1 MMDNHVA
8 IRMLLILAATI
19 VLFAIVAMYSR
30 KKDQTNRAGF
40 REQQS
45 QLQYKKRMG
54 RGTERFD
61 EYASATGTDS
71 LRPQALDGHHEI
83 PSASSSAS
91 LSGFGGDSAAAYPSS
106 INQSDSIAMSQM
118 KVQRKEFNREVS
130 SLSREANAAERK
142 SSCYPKDE
150 LVPEDLIPKDSA
162 DSRWARMNPT
172 GQGDI
177 QDQNFLTAGYNMG
190 IDTQSSSLR
199 NSNLGLRSEPPNP
212 QIQVSPWQMSTI
224 QPDTNRRPLE
234 IQGDY

>member
-1 MMDNHVA
+1 MDNHVA

-30 KKDQTNRAGF
+30 KKDKHNKAGF
-40 REQQS
+40 S
-45 QLQYKKRMG
+45 QRASRRSN

-61 EYASATGTDS
+61 EFASADGTDA
-71 LRPQALDGHHEI
+71 LRPQSTDGSYQA
-83 PSASSSAS
+83 PSASQSS
-91 LSGFGGDSAAAYPSS
+91 SGFGGDSVAAYPSS
-106 INQSDSIAMSQM
+106 INQSDSLAMQQM
-118 KVQRKEFNREVS
+118 QVQRKDFKREVS
-130 SLSREANAAERK
+130 SMTREANNAEHK

-150 LVPEDLIPKDSA
+150 LLPEDLIPKDSA

-190 IDTQSSSLR
+190 IDTQSSSMR

-212 QIQVSPWQMSTI
+212 QVQVSPWQMSTI